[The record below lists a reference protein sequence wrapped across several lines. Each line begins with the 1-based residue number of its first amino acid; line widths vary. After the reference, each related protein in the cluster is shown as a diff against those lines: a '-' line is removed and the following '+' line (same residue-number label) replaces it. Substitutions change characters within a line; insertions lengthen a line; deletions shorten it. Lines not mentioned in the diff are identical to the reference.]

1 MTHQNLL
8 AQPICIQSSKLIEWL
23 LNRKLL
29 QKDYPKRLL
38 AVVKKLSQLINGN
51 DFCICSDP
59 NLKPLTLVSYLN
71 ALQLVE
77 KIEKED
83 KTTDFFGR
91 ASQNVRVRS
100 YFNNI
105 ICKAW
110 RDIIESYEKSNLHL
124 GKVRLTLL
132 TIQAEISEQIQEIAA
147 ENVPKC
153 KNIIA
158 DRKKLITDLRQKI
171 KEHTLNLMQKEDALE
186 KFCKEFQ
193 LEVKE
198 ENVKLK
204 LLEKAADIPD
214 HLSHFVGGLKDL
226 KPALD
231 LYETVAN
238 CIHKCS
244 RNSARQEAVS
254 EGNLCHTLALLI
266 ASGHVRLFTWLT
278 NREPE
283 RIEADDDFIPDLLL
297 EEQNILKH
305 TMSTQYLPS
314 GENVTAVTPEDI
326 VWGDTEEADKIDFDT
341 LDLADDEPIEIEVVD
356 NTTDLEQMTD
366 SSAVSDGTGAVHVA
380 ESNVA
385 SGKTA
390 RLLLDTAFRGPIRG
404 SLPPEDQIGSLQGL
418 IVWGDTEEADKIDF
432 DTLDLADDE
441 PIEIEV
447 VDNTTDLEQ
456 MTDSSAVSD
465 GTGAVHVAESNVASG
480 KTARL
485 LLDTAQG
492 RIALLNDLVE
502 LGAFLSRFTED
513 QMELQGCVGGAGE
526 VMDTTKRIAA
536 VVDNTTDLEQMTDSS
551 AVSDGTGAVH
561 VAESNVASG
570 KTARLLLDTAQGRI
584 ALLNDLVELG
594 AFLSRFTEDQMELQ
608 GCVGGAGE
616 VMDTTKRIAAGTS
629 GGSIT
634 LQSMILQNA
643 PSAVHSISA
652 KESSQMLALV
662 EHARAQLT
670 NSSMSQLLMIRNKP
684 GYLDRLIGRMTDL
697 KNQVTRVK
705 SRMLDAQLQ
714 IDEACSEQEH
724 QAAALVQ
731 YRTQCKQLVS
741 LMEKELTRICNRK
754 IQIIGQVLDL

>member
-8 AQPICIQSSKLIEWL
+8 TQPIYIQSSKLIEWL

-51 DFCICSDP
+51 GSFICSDS
-59 NLKPLTLVSYLN
+59 NLKPLSYLN

-100 YFNNI
+100 YFTNI
-105 ICKAW
+105 IRKAW

-124 GKVRLTLL
+124 
-132 TIQAEISEQIQEIAA
+132 AEIGEQIQEIAA

-158 DRKKLITDLRQKI
+158 DRQRMITVRFLATFIVLKDLRQKI

-186 KFCKEFQ
+186 KFCREFQ
-193 LEVKE
+193 LEAKE

-204 LLEKAADIPD
+204 LLEKAADVPD
-214 HLSHFVGGLKDL
+214 SLSHFVVSLKDL

-244 RNSARQEAVS
+244 RSSGKQEAVS
-254 EGNLCHTLALLI
+254 DGDLCHTLALLI

-283 RIEADDDFIPDLLL
+283 RIEADDDFIPGLLL
-297 EEQNILKH
+297 EEQNILKRN
-305 TMSTQYLPS
+305 MSAQYLN

-326 VWGDTEEADKIDFDT
+326 VWSDTEEAVEIDFGA

-356 NTTDLEQMTD
+356 STTDLKQMTD
-366 SSAVSDGTGAVHVA
+366 SSAVSDRTDAVHIA

-390 RLLLDTAFRGPIRG
+390 RLLLDT
-404 SLPPEDQIGSLQGL
+404 
-418 IVWGDTEEADKIDF
+418 V
-432 DTLDLADDE
+432 
-441 PIEIEV
+441 
-447 VDNTTDLEQ
+447 
-456 MTDSSAVSD
+456 
-465 GTGAVHVAESNVASG
+465 
-480 KTARL
+480 
-485 LLDTAQG
+485 QG
-492 RIALLNDLVE
+492 RTALLNDLVE
-502 LGAFLSRFTED
+502 LGAFLGRFTED
-513 QMELQGCVGGAGE
+513 LMELQGCGNGAGE
-526 VMDTTKRIAA
+526 FMD
-536 VVDNTTDLEQMTDSS
+536 S
-551 AVSDGTGAVH
+551 
-561 VAESNVASG
+561 
-570 KTARLLLDTAQGRI
+570 
-584 ALLNDLVELG
+584 
-594 AFLSRFTEDQMELQ
+594 
-608 GCVGGAGE
+608 
-616 VMDTTKRIAAGTS
+616 TKRIAAGTS

-643 PSAVHSISA
+643 PSAVHSVSA
-652 KESSQMLALV
+652 KEASQMLTLV
-662 EHARAQLT
+662 EQARAQLT

-697 KNQVTRVK
+697 QKQVTRVK

-714 IDEACSEQEH
+714 IDEACSEQEL

-731 YRTQCKQLVS
+731 YRAQCKQLVS
-741 LMEKELTRICNRK
+741 LVEKELTRICNRK

>member
-8 AQPICIQSSKLIEWL
+8 AQPIYIQSSKLIEWL

-38 AVVKKLSQLINGN
+38 AVVKKLSQLISGNGP
-51 DFCICSDP
+51 FIHSDS
-59 NLKPLTLVSYLN
+59 NLKPLSYLN

-77 KIEKED
+77 RIEKED

-91 ASQNVRVRS
+91 ASQNVR
-100 YFNNI
+100 
-105 ICKAW
+105 AW

-124 GKVRLTLL
+124 GK
-132 TIQAEISEQIQEIAA
+132 ISEQIQEIAA

-158 DRKKLITDLRQKI
+158 DRQRMITDLRQKI

-193 LEVKE
+193 LEAKE

-204 LLEKAADIPD
+204 LLEKAADVPNS
-214 HLSHFVGGLKDL
+214 LSHFVVSLKDL

-244 RNSARQEAVS
+244 RSSGKQEAVS
-254 EGNLCHTLALLI
+254 DGNLCHTLALLI
-266 ASGHVRLFTWLT
+266 TSGHVRLFTWLT

-283 RIEADDDFIPDLLL
+283 RIEADDDFIPGLLL
-297 EEQNILKH
+297 EEQNKQ
-305 TMSTQYLPS
+305 MSAQYLN

-326 VWGDTEEADKIDFDT
+326 VWTDTEEAVEIDFGA
-341 LDLADDEPIEIEVVD
+341 LDLTDDEPIEIEVVD
-356 NTTDLEQMTD
+356 STTDLKQMTD
-366 SSAVSDGTGAVHVA
+366 SSAVSDGIGAVHVA

-390 RLLLDTAFRGPIRG
+390 RLLLDT
-404 SLPPEDQIGSLQGL
+404 
-418 IVWGDTEEADKIDF
+418 V
-432 DTLDLADDE
+432 
-441 PIEIEV
+441 
-447 VDNTTDLEQ
+447 
-456 MTDSSAVSD
+456 
-465 GTGAVHVAESNVASG
+465 
-480 KTARL
+480 
-485 LLDTAQG
+485 QG
-492 RIALLNDLVE
+492 RTALLNDLVE
-502 LGAFLSRFTED
+502 LGAFLDRFTED
-513 QMELQGCVGGAGE
+513 LMELQGCG
-526 VMDTTKRIAA
+526 
-536 VVDNTTDLEQMTDSS
+536 N
-551 AVSDGTGAVH
+551 GTG
-561 VAESNVASG
+561 E
-570 KTARLLLDTAQGRI
+570 
-584 ALLNDLVELG
+584 
-594 AFLSRFTEDQMELQ
+594 F
-608 GCVGGAGE
+608 
-616 VMDTTKRIAAGTS
+616 MDSTKRIAAGTS

-643 PSAVHSISA
+643 PSAVHSVSA
-652 KESSQMLALV
+652 KEASQMLTLV
-662 EHARAQLT
+662 EQARAQLT

-697 KNQVTRVK
+697 QKQVTRVK

-714 IDEACSEQEH
+714 IDEACSEQEL

-731 YRTQCKQLVS
+731 YRAQCKQLVS
-741 LMEKELTRICNRK
+741 LVEKELTRICNRK

>member
-1 MTHQNLL
+1 MTHQNIL

-51 DFCICSDP
+51 DSFVCSDP
-59 NLKPLTLVSYLN
+59 NLKPLSYLN

-100 YFNNI
+100 CFSNF

-110 RDIIESYEKSNLHL
+110 RDVIESYEKSNLHL
-124 GKVRLTLL
+124 GKVQLIPL

-153 KNIIA
+153 KNVIA
-158 DRKKLITDLRQKI
+158 DRQKLITDLRQKI
-171 KEHTLNLMQKEDALE
+171 KEHTLNLMQKEDTLE

-214 HLSHFVGGLKDL
+214 HLSHFVVILKDL

-238 CIHKCS
+238 CIHKSS
-244 RNSARQEAVS
+244 RNSGKQEAVS
-254 EGNLCHTLALLI
+254 EGNLCRTLALLI
-266 ASGHVRLFTWLT
+266 TSGHVRLFTWLT

-283 RIEADDDFIPDLLL
+283 KIETDDDFIPGLLL

-305 TMSTQYLPS
+305 KMSMQYLS
-314 GENVTAVTPEDI
+314 NGENVTAVTPED
-326 VWGDTEEADKIDFDT
+326 
-341 LDLADDEPIEIEVVD
+341 
-356 NTTDLEQMTD
+356 
-366 SSAVSDGTGAVHVA
+366 
-380 ESNVA
+380 
-385 SGKTA
+385 
-390 RLLLDTAFRGPIRG
+390 
-404 SLPPEDQIGSLQGL
+404 
-418 IVWGDTEEADKIDF
+418 
-432 DTLDLADDE
+432 
-441 PIEIEV
+441 
-447 VDNTTDLEQ
+447 
-456 MTDSSAVSD
+456 
-465 GTGAVHVAESNVASG
+465 SNVASG

-492 RIALLNDLVE
+492 RTALLNDLVE
-502 LGAFLSRFTED
+502 LGAFFSRFTED
-513 QMELQGCVGGAGE
+513 QMELQGCGGGAGE
-526 VMDTTKRIAA
+526 FMDTI
-536 VVDNTTDLEQMTDSS
+536 
-551 AVSDGTGAVH
+551 
-561 VAESNVASG
+561 
-570 KTARLLLDTAQGRI
+570 
-584 ALLNDLVELG
+584 
-594 AFLSRFTEDQMELQ
+594 
-608 GCVGGAGE
+608 
-616 VMDTTKRIAAGTS
+616 KRIAAGTS
-629 GGSIT
+629 GGSVT

-643 PSAVHSISA
+643 PSVVHSMSA
-652 KESSQMLALV
+652 KESSQMLTLI
-662 EHARAQLT
+662 EQARAQLT

-741 LMEKELTRICNRK
+741 FMEKELTRICNRK

>member
-29 QKDYPKRLL
+29 LKDYPKRLL

-51 DFCICSDP
+51 DSFVSSDP
-59 NLKPLTLVSYLN
+59 NLKPREFCFFCFTVALVSYLN

-91 ASQNVRVRS
+91 ASQNVR
-100 YFNNI
+100 
-105 ICKAW
+105 AW

-124 GKVRLTLL
+124 GKIRLTLL
-132 TIQAEISEQIQEIAA
+132 TIQAEIGEQIQEIAA
-147 ENVPKC
+147 
-153 KNIIA
+153 
-158 DRKKLITDLRQKI
+158 DLRQKI

-186 KFCKEFQ
+186 KFCREFQ

-214 HLSHFVGGLKDL
+214 HLSHFVVGLKDL

-244 RNSARQEAVS
+244 RNSGRQEAVS
-254 EGNLCHTLALLI
+254 EANLCHTLALLI
-266 ASGHVRLFTWLT
+266 TSGHVRLFTWLT

-283 RIEADDDFIPDLLL
+283 KIEADDDFIPGLLL
-297 EEQNILKH
+297 EEQNIFKH
-305 TMSTQYLPS
+305 KMSMQYLPN
-314 GENVTAVTPEDI
+314 GETVTAVTPEDI
-326 VWGDTEEADKIDFDT
+326 VWDDTEEADKIDFDT

-356 NTTDLEQMTD
+356 NTTDLEQITD
-366 SSAVSDGTGAVHVA
+366 GSAVND
-380 ESNVA
+380 
-385 SGKTA
+385 KT
-390 RLLLDTAFRGPIRG
+390 D
-404 SLPPEDQIGSLQGL
+404 
-418 IVWGDTEEADKIDF
+418 
-432 DTLDLADDE
+432 
-441 PIEIEV
+441 
-447 VDNTTDLEQ
+447 
-456 MTDSSAVSD
+456 
-465 GTGAVHVAESNVASG
+465 AVHVAESNVASG

-502 LGAFLSRFTED
+502 LGAFLGRFTED
-513 QMELQGCVGGAGE
+513 QMELQGCGGGAGE
-526 VMDTTKRIAA
+526 VMDT
-536 VVDNTTDLEQMTDSS
+536 S
-551 AVSDGTGAVH
+551 
-561 VAESNVASG
+561 
-570 KTARLLLDTAQGRI
+570 
-584 ALLNDLVELG
+584 
-594 AFLSRFTEDQMELQ
+594 
-608 GCVGGAGE
+608 
-616 VMDTTKRIAAGTS
+616 KRIAAGTS

-643 PSAVHSISA
+643 PSAVHSMSA
-652 KESSQMLALV
+652 KESSQLLTLV
-662 EHARAQLT
+662 EQARAQLT

-741 LMEKELTRICNRK
+741 FMEKELTRICNRK